1 MSRIRIGYVVLV
13 GALLAAAAARAD
25 LDPDEGNLMSAGGW
39 RTDCEGYLQVLG
51 GSDGVDD
58 LDITYCVGVTLGV
71 LEGLETGSR
80 IGAVS
85 MASALTVLLG
95 LDGQRV
101 FQLFESMSRE
111 DLLAYCP
118 PDTANTGDH
127 IQAVAGFIDANPD
140 KKPLPVTAV
149 FFEAMQAV
157 WPCEAD
163 APPAGEP
170 AS

>member
-1 MSRIRIGYVVLV
+1 MLGNIRSF
-13 GALLAAAAARAD
+13 ALACIALTLALSAHAD
-25 LDPDEGNLMSAGGW
+25 LNSDEESLMSAGGW
-39 RTDCEGYLQVLG
+39 RTDCTGYLEILEGNGQA
-51 GSDGVDD
+51 DD
-58 LDITYCVGVTLGV
+58 LDITYCVGITLGV

-101 FQLFESMSRE
+101 FQLFETMGRE

-118 PDTANTGDH
+118 PDAATTGDH
-127 IQAVAGFIDANPD
+127 IVAIAGYIDANPA

-149 FFEAMQAV
+149 FFEAMQSL
-157 WPCEAD
+157 WPCEAAASAD
-163 APPAGEP
+163 GEP
-170 AS
+170 TP

>member
-13 GALLAAAAARAD
+13 GALLAAAAARAV
-25 LDPDEGNLMSAGGW
+25 LDPDVGDLMSAGGW
-39 RTDCEGYLQVLG
+39 RTDCEGFLQVLG
-51 GSDGVDD
+51 GSDGEDD

>member
-1 MSRIRIGYVVLV
+1 MLAVAVLTV
-13 GALLAAAAARAD
+13 SPARAD
-25 LDPDEGNLMSAGGW
+25 LDPDQGNLMTAGGW
-39 RTDCEGYLQVLG
+39 RTDCDGYLQVLAG
-51 GSDGVDD
+51 NDSVND
-58 LDITYCVGVTLGV
+58 LDITYCVGITLGV

-118 PDTANTGDH
+118 PDTVSTADH
-127 IQAVAGFIDANPD
+127 IQAVAGFVDANPD

-157 WPCEAD
+157 WPCEA
-163 APPAGEP
+163 GEP
-170 AS
+170 AP